1 MKKWVYVAGILLVAG
16 AATAVYLTQRPAEQP
31 SAANLPT
38 RTVQASKGNMETKVS
53 GSGSVSVS
61 EVNNVKAGYKGT
73 ISKINFKVGDQ
84 VKKGQTLVVFKKTD
98 NSERIKQT
106 ELSLKK
112 QQLQMQQ
119 FQKQYKEAPEENR
132 ESIQVNMESL
142 DLEIEQNES
151 TLASLQ
157 AEEAENHD
165 VVAPAAG
172 TIKESQIETGNDVN
186 ENTVV
191 AVIADYTKL
200 EFIMSADELDI
211 PSIQSGQSAQVTL
224 NAFPNQQF
232 TGKITSIGKEGNS
245 NNGVATYEVGI
256 SLTKPDG
263 VLAGMSGQ
271 AEIVTQTKNDV
282 VLVPVEAVIAMGNKH
297 YVRVPGEAGSASSA
311 ANDGKEP
318 ISGQGNADDVNKQDR
333 KADNPQNTGN
343 GNAAGGWSRANR
355 SDSGTPSGELTS
367 RNGETG
373 QENTRNNGRM
383 DMRQAMGGTLKEVVV
398 GISND
403 TYAEITSGLQAGD
416 AVLIATPQ
424 GKAGSGSSTTEQR
437 QRQNGMGFG
446 GGGFPGGA
454 SFQGGSMGS
463 RGGRQ

>member
-53 GSGSVSVS
+53 GSGAVSVS

-119 FQKQYKEAPEENR
+119 LQKQYKEAPEENR

-165 VVAPAAG
+165 VVAPTAG

-271 AEIVTQTKNDV
+271 AEIVTQSKKDV
-282 VLVPVEAVIAMGNKH
+282 VLVPVDAVIAMGSKH
-297 YVRVPGEAGSASSA
+297 FVRVPSDAESPPTTT
-311 ANDGKEP
+311 NDGKDTTR
-318 ISGQGNADDVNKQDR
+318 GQDNAEGADKQDS
-333 KADNPQNTGN
+333 KAINQRNAGN
-343 GNAAGGWSRANR
+343 G
-355 SDSGTPSGELTS
+355 
-367 RNGETG
+367 
-373 QENTRNNGRM
+373 NTRNNGRVGM
-383 DMRQAMGGTLKEVVV
+383 GQAMGGTLKEVVV

>member
-1 MKKWVYVAGILLVAG
+1 MKKWVYVVGILLAAG
-16 AATAVYLTQRPAEQP
+16 VATAVYLTQRPAEQP

-38 RTVQASKGNMETKVS
+38 RTVQASKGNIETKVS

-119 FQKQYKEAPEENR
+119 LQKQYKEAPEDNR

-186 ENTVV
+186 ENNVV

-211 PSIQSGQSAQVTL
+211 PSIKSGQSAQVTL

-232 TGKITSIGKEGNS
+232 TGKITSIGKEGKS

-271 AEIVTQTKNDV
+271 AEIVTQSKKDV
-282 VLVPVEAVIAMGNKH
+282 VLVPVDAVIAMGSKH
-297 YVRVPGEAGSASSA
+297 FVRVPSDAESTPTTT
-311 ANDGKEP
+311 NDGKDTTRGQDNAEGTDKQDSKQ
-318 ISGQGNADDVNKQDR
+318 INQQNAGQGNI
-333 KADNPQNTGN
+333 
-343 GNAAGGWSRANR
+343 
-355 SDSGTPSGELTS
+355 
-367 RNGETG
+367 
-373 QENTRNNGRM
+373 RNNERM
-383 DMRQAMGGTLKEVVV
+383 GMGQAMGGTLKEVVV

-403 TYAEITSGLQAGD
+403 TYAEITSGLQVGD

-424 GKAGSGSSTTEQR
+424 GKVGSGSSTTEQR

-463 RGGRQ
+463 RGDRQ

>member
-1 MKKWVYVAGILLVAG
+1 MKKWVYVVGILLAAG
-16 AATAVYLTQRPAEQP
+16 VATAVYLTQRPAEQP

-38 RTVQASKGNMETKVS
+38 RTVQASKGNIETKVS

-119 FQKQYKEAPEENR
+119 LQKQYKEAPEDNR

-211 PSIQSGQSAQVTL
+211 PSIKSGQSAQVTL

-232 TGKITSIGKEGNS
+232 TGKITSIGKEGKS

-271 AEIVTQTKNDV
+271 AEIVTQSKKDV
-282 VLVPVEAVIAMGNKH
+282 VLVPVDAVIAMGSKH
-297 YVRVPGEAGSASSA
+297 FVRVPSDAESTPTTT
-311 ANDGKEP
+311 NDGKDTTRGQDNAEGTDKQDSKQ
-318 ISGQGNADDVNKQDR
+318 INQQNAGQGNI
-333 KADNPQNTGN
+333 
-343 GNAAGGWSRANR
+343 
-355 SDSGTPSGELTS
+355 
-367 RNGETG
+367 
-373 QENTRNNGRM
+373 RNNERM
-383 DMRQAMGGTLKEVVV
+383 GMGQAMGGTLKEVVV

-403 TYAEITSGLQAGD
+403 TYAEITSGLQVGD

-424 GKAGSGSSTTEQR
+424 GKVGSGSSTTEQR

-463 RGGRQ
+463 RGDRQ

>member
-84 VKKGQTLVVFKKTD
+84 VKKGQTLVAFKKID

-119 FQKQYKEAPEENR
+119 LQKQYKEAPEENR

-200 EFIMSADELDI
+200 EFTMSADELDI
-211 PSIQSGQSAQVTL
+211 PSIKSGQEAQVTL
-224 NAFPNQQF
+224 NAFPNQHF
-232 TGKITSIGKEGNS
+232 SGKITSIGKEGKS

-271 AEIVTQTKNDV
+271 AEVVTQSKKDV
-282 VLVPVEAVIAMGNKH
+282 VLVPVEAVISMGSKH
-297 YVRVPGEAGSASSA
+297 FVRVPSDAESPPTTT
-311 ANDGKEP
+311 NDGKDTTR
-318 ISGQGNADDVNKQDR
+318 GQDNAEGADKQDS
-333 KADNPQNTGN
+333 KAINQRNAGN
-343 GNAAGGWSRANR
+343 GNGNGGWSRANR
-355 SDSGTPSGELTS
+355 SESGQG
-367 RNGETG
+367 
-373 QENTRNNGRM
+373 NTRNNGRVSM
-383 DMRQAMGGTLKEVVV
+383 GQAMGGTLKEVVV

-424 GKAGSGSSTTEQR
+424 GKVGSGSSTTEQR